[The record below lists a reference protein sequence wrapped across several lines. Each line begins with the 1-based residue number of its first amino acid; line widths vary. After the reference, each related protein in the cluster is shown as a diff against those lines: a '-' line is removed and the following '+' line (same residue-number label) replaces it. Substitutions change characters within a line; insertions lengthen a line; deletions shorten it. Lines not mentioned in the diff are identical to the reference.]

1 MAAFNENLKSGPS
14 VYPKNLNINGLTLS
28 QQMASSSA
36 GAMLVSLFM
45 TPLDVVKIRLQAQD
59 RLRSKKCFL
68 YSNGQMDHLHYR
80 TNGEPIPK
88 VTHTAEEICNCTWYN
103 RPKYFE
109 GTWDAFLRIRK
120 VEGYRSLWSGLTP
133 TLVLALPTTVLYLTT
148 YENLK
153 KVFATNI
160 SNPEQKMVYISLLS
174 GALGRT
180 LAVSVVSPLELIRTK
195 MQSQKMKFSEVR
207 TATMITLKNER
218 VFGLWK
224 GLGATLIR
232 DVPFS
237 GIYWGCYE
245 SMRPV
250 EFDFGKTFV
259 AGAVAGSVASTVTL
273 PMDVIKT
280 RIQIELGETGVKMNS
295 LQLAREILDSQ
306 GVKGLFA
313 GLIPRLLK
321 VAPACAIMISSYE
334 FCKQYFR
341 QKNTSH

>member
-1 MAAFNENLKSGPS
+1 MAALHDYKSKPS
-14 VYPKNLNINGLTLS
+14 AYPKTLNINGITPF
-28 QQMASSSA
+28 QQMASSCT

-59 RLRSKKCFL
+59 RLMSKKCFL
-68 YSNGQMDHLHYR
+68 YSNGVMDHLHFR

-88 VTHTAEEICNCTWYN
+88 ATHTAEEICNCKWYN
-103 RPKYFE
+103 RPKYFN
-109 GTWDAFLRIRK
+109 GTWDAFLKIRK
-120 VEGYRSLWSGLTP
+120 VEGFRSLWSGLTP
-133 TLVLALPTTVLYLTT
+133 TLVLAVPTTMLYFTT
-148 YENLK
+148 YEYLK
-153 KVFATNI
+153 KFFAKTI
-160 SNPEQKMVYISLLS
+160 PNPEQKMIYISLLS

-180 LAVSVVSPLELIRTK
+180 WAVCWVSPLELIRTK
-195 MQSQKMKFSEVR
+195 MQSQKMGFSEVG
-207 TATMITLKNER
+207 TAIKVTFKNEGSP
-218 VFGLWK
+218 GLWK

-237 GIYWGCYE
+237 AIYWGCYE

-280 RIQIELGETGVKMNS
+280 RLQIELGETGVKMSS
-295 LQLAREILDSQ
+295 LQMASEILETQ
-306 GVKGLFA
+306 GLKGFYA
-313 GLIPRLLK
+313 GIIPRLLK

-334 FCKQYFR
+334 FCKRYFR
-341 QKNTSH
+341 QKNASH